1 MNAIQTAENGIVN
14 KETIFLFEQDAHTVK
29 AHYSG
34 GRIRMGYLIG
44 QLNNDIL
51 KFTYC
56 QQRTSGELDHG
67 ASECVVSIDSSTGK
81 VKLVEQ
87 FRMDTESSTEIGTNI
102 FMEM

>member
-1 MNAIQTAENGIVN
+1 MNVVQTAENGIVN
-14 KETIFLFEQDAHTVK
+14 KETIFHFEQDAHTVK
-29 AHYSG
+29 AQYSG

-56 QQRTSGELDHG
+56 QQRDSGELDHG
-67 ASECVVSIDSSTGK
+67 ASECVVSTDPSTGK
-81 VKLVEQ
+81 VKLKEQ
-87 FRMDTESSTEIGTNI
+87 FKMDTESATEIGINI